1 MLCWLWLHTSSRQ
14 CILLFPVDAKVH
26 CDETALKRCRAI
38 WAECAMSK
46 WAAASEASKR
56 NFTALTITG
65 VTSREEWLYSQG
77 SWRLFPAVP
86 PIYQSA
92 LSHLY
97 AEFLKHDLVVWPLL
111 DFYCCWAK
119 CKWLVRHSKSSQHR
133 CCTADMAF
141 GRNFF
146 VLPREQLDRP
156 DCFCKI
162 LPPDKHPPYA
172 CVAPRALIPAQAL
185 QAPL

>member
-1 MLCWLWLHTSSRQ
+1 
-14 CILLFPVDAKVH
+14 
-26 CDETALKRCRAI
+26 
-38 WAECAMSK
+38 MSK

-86 PIYQSA
+86 PIYQPA

-146 VLPREQLDRP
+146 VLPREQLDRA

-162 LPPDKHPPYA
+162 LPPDKHPPML
-172 CVAPRALIPAQAL
+172 VWL
-185 QAPL
+185 QGPWSLLRHSRHRCNTNSNIFKMLGMLWASIFKVFTLLSVRIE